1 VEVGRKSGGRT
12 LLVIVLVAIN
22 LRTVIASLPPLLDY
36 VRGDLGLSASVA
48 GLLTAAPVLLFGLL
62 APVAPW
68 LGRRIALERLIALC
82 AGLTMVA
89 GLLAGL
95 GTAPALFA
103 SSCLAGAG
111 VAVSQATV
119 PTLIRMRFPAS
130 MGGMTGAYTMALP
143 LGGALAS
150 ATTVPIFRIFDDRW
164 APALAVWALPVAV
177 ALALWMPIAIRG
189 HSVLHATER
198 EPARDE
204 PLAWAVAAFFG
215 MQSLVFY
222 SALAW
227 LPTILQANGFSASTA
242 GLLQALNQIVSM
254 LPAFVVPVLAMR
266 MASQLPLLA
275 SAVVSVSAGAVGL
288 LAAPSAAP
296 LWIVLLGLGQG
307 ATLGLAFILP
317 ALRARTPHG
326 VAALTAM
333 MLSVGFL
340 MASAGPWILGVAHD
354 LTGGW
359 TVPLIVLAAAALL
372 ELVPG
377 AAASRPQQARS
388 SGDVAGPEP
397 CSPAPAA
404 PSI

>member
-1 VEVGRKSGGRT
+1 
-12 LLVIVLVAIN
+12 
-22 LRTVIASLPPLLDY
+22 
-36 VRGDLGLSASVA
+36 VA
-48 GLLTAAPVLLFGLL
+48 GLLSAAPVLLFGML
-62 APVAPW
+62 APAAPW

-82 AGLTMVA
+82 AALTVVA
-89 GLLAGL
+89 ALLAGL

-103 SSCLAGAG
+103 SSCLAGIG

-119 PTLIRMRFPAS
+119 PTLIRMRFPQS
-130 MGGMTGAYTMALP
+130 TGRMTGAYSMALP

-164 APALAVWALPVAV
+164 APALAVWALPA
-177 ALALWMPIAIRG
+177 ALALAAWMPMAVRG
-189 HSVLHATER
+189 RSLLHASER
-198 EPARDE
+198 EPARGE

-227 LPTILQANGFSASTA
+227 LPTILQENGFSASTA

-254 LPAFVVPVLAMR
+254 LPAFVVPVLAVR

-275 SAVVSVSAGAVGL
+275 SAVASVSAGAIGL
-288 LAAPSAAP
+288 LVAPSAAP

-307 ATLGLAFILP
+307 GTLGLAFILP

-326 VAALTAM
+326 MAALTAM

-340 MASAGPWILGVAHD
+340 IASTGPWILGAAHD
-354 LTGGW
+354 LSGGW
-359 TVPLIVLAAAALL
+359 TVPLIILTAAALL

-377 AAASRPQQARS
+377 IAAARPRQARS
-388 SGDVAGPEP
+388 SGDVPGSEP
-397 CSPAPAA
+397 CGPAPAA